1 MNAPPSASQPS
12 DSPDDRTDGSDAE
25 SAAKPREQGHFGPLT
40 LERMRKEDGRLLI
53 VFRES
58 REDQR

>member
-25 SAAKPREQGHFGPLT
+25 SAAKPREQERFGPLT

-58 REDQR
+58 REVQR

>member
-1 MNAPPSASQPS
+1 MNTPPSASQPS
-12 DSPDDRTDGSDAE
+12 DSPEDRGDGSAE
-25 SAAKPREQGHFGPLT
+25 APVQSQAHEHFGPLT
-40 LERMRKEDGRLLI
+40 LERMRKDDGRLLI